1 MVDHKQIQ
9 KTMTA
14 IESQR
19 AALGDS
25 ITNTTL
31 AALQDLRQRPAARP
45 LEMPLS
51 RNAQRKQI
59 TVIFA
64 KVTGFGAMTGG
75 MQETAVLNL
84 INALWRRLDN
94 AITQQ
99 GGIID
104 KHLGDAIMGLF
115 GVPIAH
121 EDDPEQAIRAAL
133 QMRATL
139 SDFVAELKSSLDQE
153 TLGQLPDLQTLRLS
167 VGINTG
173 PVMLGRVGDSEEYT
187 VIGDTVNVASRLERA
202 APPGGILISHDT
214 YLLVR
219 DKFNVEPLGPVPI
232 KGRTESIQV
241 YLTIGVKPRIFYG
254 MGRGVEGVE
263 TRMIGRDTEMAGLKA
278 ALQLA
283 IGSRSGRAITI
294 VGEAGLG
301 KSRLTHEFTTWA
313 KSLPQELQELKGRS
327 YQHMRQ
333 IPYGLFRTML
343 AAFFGIQDSDP
354 ASIARQKLIQGIG
367 QYQPGETEEV
377 RQRAFTIAQLLG
389 LDLGLTAVAEAIPTA
404 PTETDEDAAPHLRDL
419 AYQYIRELLQSMTA
433 VTPATLLFLEDLHW
447 ADEGSLELLE
457 YLLPICRQTPLLLIM
472 LTRPVDISL
481 DSDQPLA
488 RHGKLLGQ
496 PGGAQVISLQSLS
509 ESQSREL
516 VLEILRKAPEIPG
529 DLSDLIV
536 SRAEG
541 NPLFVEEM
549 IKILIEDGVIIAGQ
563 DEWQVRRNQ
572 ILSAR
577 VPPHLNGV
585 LQARLDRL
593 SELERATLQRAA
605 VVGRIF
611 WDSAVIHMNETAVP
625 ATIPSETLV
634 ALQALEK
641 REMIFKRQVSGFA
654 GTQAYVFKHAILH
667 QVAYE
672 SVLLRFRP
680 GYHKQ
685 AGDWLAEQ
693 SGDRVAENAGL
704 IAEHY
709 EMAGERTAA
718 AELYEMAAQRAQ
730 HAFDPELAIDYYR
743 KALALLADQSHYAEW
758 LLRLQEELGKL
769 LQMRARF
776 VEASQV
782 FMTMR
787 STAEEDGDLAAQA
800 RAWNG
805 LAAIQHDQ
813 GNYKTM
819 LNSAR
824 QAEQVSWLIGA
835 EMELI
840 RSLLGQGEAYLHM
853 GDLPQALATIE
864 RALHL
869 SDRQE
874 EIVARTKSLYLLCL
888 THVRDGRYDDAY
900 QGIYQLQQQL
910 SLLITLDELHAA
922 AATHYALGNLQNQL
936 GQYDEAATSLLA
948 ALKLF
953 RNLDVQIETGWALYR
968 LGETARQ
975 RGNFHA
981 AVPFYRKALSVANGI
996 GYRYGRLEADADMGR
1011 VLVNLGNY
1019 DLAEEILQNV
1029 RQIAENEGLMAGW
1042 RRLPELYAFLAL
1054 NQLGK
1059 SQTEEAVELAR
1070 QAHELAQQLGDAE
1083 VIGLTWRILGRALA
1097 ALPLNKQWIQLG
1109 DGRFDA
1115 AACFAQSLRLFEM
1128 LNGGGTAS
1136 HRDQALT
1143 LWQWALFERANG
1155 QPELGERLQKR
1166 AEALAQ
1172 PLNLALV

>member
-1 MVDHKQIQ
+1 MADRTQIQ
-9 KTMTA
+9 KAIAA
-14 IESQR
+14 IESRR
-19 AALGDS
+19 AILGDS
-25 ITNTTL
+25 VTNTTL
-31 AALQDLRQRPAARP
+31 AALQELAQRPA
-45 LEMPLS
+45 S
-51 RNAQRKQI
+51 RTPDVAPSRDAQRKQI

-64 KVTGFGAMTGG
+64 KVTGFTSVTGG
-75 MQETAVLNL
+75 AQETAVLNL
-84 INALWRRLDN
+84 INALWRRLDG

-99 GGIID
+99 GGVID

-121 EDDPEQAIRAAL
+121 EDDPEQAVRAAL
-133 QMRATL
+133 QMRAIL
-139 SDFVAELKSSLDQE
+139 SDFVTELKSSLDE
-153 TLGQLPDLQTLRLS
+153 EILAQLPDLQSLRLS

-173 PVMLGRVGDSEEYT
+173 PAMLGRVGDSDEYT

-214 YLLVR
+214 FLLVR
-219 DKFNVEPLGPVPI
+219 DTFNVEPLGPVPI
-232 KGRTESIQV
+232 KGRTEPIQV
-241 YLTIGVKPRIFYG
+241 YLTLGVKPRIFYG
-254 MGRGVEGVE
+254 VGRGVEGVE
-263 TRMIGRDTEMAGLKA
+263 TRMIGRDTEIAGLKA
-278 ALQLA
+278 TLQLA
-283 IGSRSGRAITI
+283 ISNRTGRAITVI
-294 VGEAGLG
+294 GEAGLG
-301 KSRLTHEFTTWA
+301 KSRLMHEFILWA
-313 KSLPQELQELKGRS
+313 KSLPEPVQELKGRT

-333 IPYGLFRTML
+333 IPYALFRNLLST
-343 AAFFGIQDSDP
+343 FFGIQDNDP
-354 ASIARQKLIQGIG
+354 ASVARQKLIQGME
-367 QYQPGETEEV
+367 QHQPGDTEDA

-389 LDLGLTAVAEAIPTA
+389 LDLGPTAVPETA
-404 PTETDEDAAPHLRDL
+404 TANTDEDATPQLRDL
-419 AYQYIRELLQSMTA
+419 AYQYISDLLQRITA
-433 VTPATLLFLEDLHW
+433 NAPATLLFLEDLHW

-457 YLLPICRQTPLLLIM
+457 HLLPLCRQMPLLLIM
-472 LTRPVDISL
+472 LARPVDISL
-481 DSDQPLA
+481 DSDHPLA
-488 RHGKLLGQ
+488 RHARLMGQ
-496 PGGAQVISLQSLS
+496 PGGTQAIHLQSLN

-516 VLEILRKAPEIPG
+516 VLEILRKVPEIPA

-541 NPLFVEEM
+541 NPLYVEEM

-572 ILSAR
+572 IPSAR
-577 VPPHLNGV
+577 VPPHINGV

-605 VVGRIF
+605 VVGRLF

-625 ATIPSETLV
+625 STMPSETHA

-654 GTQAYVFKHAILH
+654 GSQAYVFKHAILH

-718 AELYEMAAQRAQ
+718 AELYEMAAQRAH
-730 HAFDPELAIDYYR
+730 HAYDPELAIDYYR
-743 KALALLADQSHYAEW
+743 KALSLLADQSHYAEW

-769 LQMRARF
+769 LQMRARL
-776 VEASQV
+776 VEAAQV

-787 STAEEDGDLAAQA
+787 FTAEEDGDLGAQA

-805 LAAIQHDQ
+805 LAGIQYDQ
-813 GNYKTM
+813 GKFRAM
-819 LNSAR
+819 LESAL

-840 RSLLGQGEAYLHM
+840 RALLRQGEAYLYL
-853 GDLPQALATIE
+853 GDLPQAMAVIE

-874 EIVARTKSLYLLCL
+874 EIVARTQSLYLLCL
-888 THVRDGRYDDAY
+888 TCVRHGRYEDA
-900 QGIYQLQQQL
+900 QRGIYQLQQQL
-910 SLLITLDELHAA
+910 SLLLTLDELHAA
-922 AATHYALGNLQNQL
+922 AATHYALGKLQNQL
-936 GQYDEAATSLLA
+936 GQSDAATASLLA

-953 RNLDVQIETGWALYR
+953 RNLDIQIETGWVLYQ

-981 AVPFYRKALSVANGI
+981 AVPFYRQALSVANGI
-996 GYRYGRLEADADMGR
+996 GFRYGRLEADAGMGR

-1019 DLAEEILQNV
+1019 DLAEEILQDV

-1054 NQLGK
+1054 MHLGK
-1059 SQTEEAVELAR
+1059 KENDQAVQMAR
-1070 QAHELAQQLGDAE
+1070 QAHDLALRLGDAE
-1083 VIGLTWRILGRALA
+1083 IIGLTWRTLGRVLT
-1097 ALPLNKQWIQLG
+1097 ALPLNQQWVQVG
-1109 DGRFDA
+1109 DGRFDS
-1115 AACFAQSLRLFEM
+1115 AACFAQSLRVFEA
-1128 LNGGGTAS
+1128 LNGGGVAS

-1143 LWQWALFERANG
+1143 LWQWALFESANG

-1166 AEALAQ
+1166 AKALAD
-1172 PLNLALV
+1172 PLNLALM